1 MSWLTRSDR
10 ILHFRYGLVLGFF
23 SILLAVL
30 AAFAKELKDEY
41 DYQGFDWF
49 DLLATILGGLLG
61 QSLSLL
67 LFYVIFLIVS

>member
-1 MSWLTRSDR
+1 MSWFTRSDR
-10 ILHFRYGLVLGFF
+10 ILHFRYGRVLGFF
-23 SILLAVL
+23 SILFAAL

-41 DYQGFDWF
+41 DYNGFDWF